1 MKCHELDYEII
12 GNDMQIV
19 EIELDPDETVIA
31 EAGTMQYLHPDIT
44 FEVKMGDGS
53 KPESGIMDKL
63 FSAGK
68 RALTGESL
76 FLTHFTNG
84 GSGKK
89 RVAFASPYPGSIVA
103 LNLGSLGEEIT
114 CQKDVF
120 LCAALGTEISMKF
133 NKKLGAG
140 FFGGEGFVLQHIK
153 GDGMVFIHAC
163 GTLIKKELN
172 NETLIVDTGSL
183 VAFSSGIDYDI
194 AATGGLKK
202 MMFSG
207 EGFFQTTLSG
217 TGTIYLQ
224 SLPFSRLV
232 GKIANRINAG
242 KKS

>member
-1 MKCHELDYEII
+1 
-12 GNDMQIV
+12 
-19 EIELDPDETVIA
+19 
-31 EAGTMQYLHPDIT
+31 
-44 FEVKMGDGS
+44 
-53 KPESGIMDKL
+53 
-63 FSAGK
+63 
-68 RALTGESL
+68 
-76 FLTHFTNG
+76 
-84 GSGKK
+84 
-89 RVAFASPYPGSIVA
+89 
-103 LNLGSLGEEIT
+103 
-114 CQKDVF
+114 
-120 LCAALGTEISMKF
+120 MKF
-133 NKKLGAG
+133 NKKLGTG
-140 FFGGEGFVLQHIK
+140 FFGGEGFILQHIK

-183 VAFSSGIDYDI
+183 VAFSTAIDFNI